1 LVLNILSKGSPFHV
15 RASNYYN
22 SKYLYKVRELSDTTN
37 EVTLEFVVNLTCKL
51 NDELD
56 TMVRKLTSNS
66 VIAEPIGFG
75 EVIAEASLNNRQL
88 PVASEMS
95 ETPIYGI
102 NVEPINYGIPAANFV
117 VVNNGVNS
125 SLSEQANSPVPLP
138 VNEVNVN
145 SRRSRRARRRA
156 SRESVERPEIRS
168 SGRVLSRRAISRR
181 RPGSSF

>member
-1 LVLNILSKGSPFHV
+1 MSKGSPFHV